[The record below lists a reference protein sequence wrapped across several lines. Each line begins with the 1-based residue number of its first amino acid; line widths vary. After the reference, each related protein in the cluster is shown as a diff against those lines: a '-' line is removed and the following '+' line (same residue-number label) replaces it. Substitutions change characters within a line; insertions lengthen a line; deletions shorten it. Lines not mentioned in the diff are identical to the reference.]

1 MSYLQAFV
9 AGFLLDLA
17 WAYYTRQ
24 VSLGHAGGAAL
35 ASIATGGLGA
45 VGLLSVVRD
54 GLAVIPYCAGLAAG
68 TYVAV
73 RWLK

>member
-1 MSYLQAFV
+1 MMAAFA

-24 VSLGHAGGAAL
+24 VAAGNAAGAAV

-45 VGLLSVVRD
+45 AGLLSVVRD
-54 GLAVIPYCAGLAAG
+54 GWALVPYCAGLAAG

>member
-1 MSYLQAFV
+1 MSYFHAFA

-24 VSLGHAGGAAL
+24 VAAGNAAWAAV

-45 VGLLSVVRD
+45 AGLLSVVRD
-54 GLAVIPYCAGLAAG
+54 GWALVPYVIGLGIG

-73 RWLK
+73 KWLK

>member
-1 MSYLQAFV
+1 MVSAFA

-24 VSLGHAGGAAL
+24 VAAGNAAGAAV

-45 VGLLSVVRD
+45 AGLLSVVRD
-54 GLAVIPYCAGLAAG
+54 GWVLPFYLAGLASG

-73 RWLK
+73 RWGGK

>member
-1 MSYLQAFV
+1 MIIAFIS
-9 AGFLLDLA
+9 GFALDLA

-24 VSLGHAGGAAL
+24 VAAGAAGRAAL

-45 VGLLSVVRD
+45 VGITSVVRD
-54 GLAVIPYCAGLAAG
+54 ANTLPAYLAGLALG

-73 RWLK
+73 RWGK